1 MSLFRIL
8 KGVLGIP
15 HYSSIEE
22 CKREAAAGKAQA
34 QFILGGFYE
43 RGQFGLPQDYTES
56 GKWYRKAAEQDHHAA
71 QLYLGMYLAQG
82 QGVEQNVVEGL
93 QWILLA
99 KRGGAWDRQAANAA
113 QVRLEALMTNQQI
126 AEARVM
132 ALIFTAERGE

>member
-8 KGVLGIP
+8 KGALGIP

-22 CKREAAAGKAQA
+22 CKREANAGKAQA

-43 RGQFGLPQDYTES
+43 RGQFGLPKDYTES

-71 QLYLGMYLAQG
+71 QLYLGVYLAQG
-82 QGVEQNVVEGL
+82 QGVEQDVVEGL

-99 KRGGAWDRQAANAA
+99 KRGGALDRQAANAT
-113 QVRLEALMTNQQI
+113 QVQLEALMTNQQI
-126 AEARVM
+126 AQARAM
-132 ALIFTAERGE
+132 ALVFTAERGE